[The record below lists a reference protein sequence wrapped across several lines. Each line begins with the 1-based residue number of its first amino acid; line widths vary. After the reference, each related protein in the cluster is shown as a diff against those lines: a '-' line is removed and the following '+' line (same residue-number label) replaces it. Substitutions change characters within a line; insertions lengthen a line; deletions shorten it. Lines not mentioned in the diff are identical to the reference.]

1 MYISIYIYVFWGWGG
16 WPYQKNRDWC
26 FMMFFVWQM
35 FHCKT
40 FLVKAPPLGGF
51 IVGRKQTVFMESIY
65 TKWPFDS
72 PNSLIGG
79 HHLAECNGKQ
89 HRCDSHFCKKKTGR
103 ALRDCGN
110 IITNIDPTDH
120 LKNFLS
126 ISCEFYLGTLQET
139 NISHPGK
146 RKIIFNSVLGKDMLV
161 SSQEGMIY

>member
-1 MYISIYIYVFWGWGG
+1 MGF
-16 WPYQKNRDWC
+16 
-26 FMMFFVWQM
+26 FFVWQM
-35 FHCKT
+35 FHCNT

-79 HHLAECNGKQ
+79 YHLAECNGKQ
-89 HRCDSHFCKKKTGR
+89 HRCDSFHFFKKKTGR

-126 ISCEFYLGTLQET
+126 ISCEFYLDTLQET

-146 RKIIFNSVLGKDMLV
+146 RKLIFKHALVGGYV
-161 SSQEGMIY
+161 SSLEGSLSKEV